1 MCYGTEAYYVD
12 NRFEKVRSG
21 KHLVIVSRNNSG
33 VEQINDIMTEAHQT
47 GFYYRPRI
55 DRELLLSLNP
65 HDVIVTTACI
75 AGIWDDTELILALSR
90 YFKDSFF
97 LELQNHN
104 IDAQKEVNQKMLTL
118 HQKFGIPIIHA
129 NDSHYIYP
137 EDVKYREIFLKG
149 KGFSYNDDYA
159 KENDMILD
167 YPDSGAIFERY
178 KKQGILTPAQVQE
191 ALENTWVF
199 DDCERITLI
208 NTDIKLP
215 PISEHPT
222 EELKAIINQSWVA
235 ERDKIPREK
244 WPEYL
249 AAIREEMDT
258 IIQTHMEN
266 YFLIDYK
273 VVKLAQEKYGGKL
286 TNTGRGSAP
295 SFYTT
300 KMLGLTDID
309 RVSAPITLF
318 PSRFMSVD
326 RIINARSLPDIDLNT
341 ADREPFIK
349 ATEDLLGKENCAWM
363 LAWKPLQDSSAFRLY
378 CKGIGM
384 HISEYDEIAKKIDE
398 HRNDPK
404 WKKLIE
410 ESKRFIGVIES
421 VSESPCSMLI
431 YDKPV
436 RKELGLVRTSKDK
449 LCCLLDGYNCDK
461 YKYLKNDYL
470 TTTVW
475 AIIKDTCDLAGIP
488 IPTISELDSMLDD
501 KTFDIYE
508 KGLTCTINQTDSD
521 FATPLVARYQPK
533 NVSEMSAFVAI
544 IRPGCAS
551 LLHDFIDRK
560 SYTTG
565 VSELDNL
572 LVEGNHRMIYQELI
586 MKYLIW
592 LGIPETGSYDIIKKI
607 AKKKFKEQELSEL
620 KEKLLSGWMS
630 KVGQEQGFAETWK
643 VVEQAAHYSFN
654 ACVSGDTIIQRAGA
668 KGHWE
673 PTVEEMYNIMN
684 SRSYAISTGHYPLHR
699 KFKIFGYGNALSM
712 FDDGKVRTN
721 KIVNI
726 YDSEI
731 APIYRVTTKNGSYLD
746 CTMNHRFPTP
756 NGKKQLSELSV
767 GDMLYVIEPVS
778 GAQTDLSEL
787 PVFDMMYED
796 EPIVEMQTGLSEI
809 ISIDYLRDDHVYDIE
824 MSDPAHTFISA
835 SGLVTSNSHSLSY
848 AYDSLYGA
856 YLKSHYPLEYYTT
869 VFNYYKDDTTRTFK
883 LKEEIKHFGIE
894 LKSAKF
900 RHSKSEYALSRED
913 SSIYKGVSSIK
924 GLNDECATYLYSL
937 RDKQY
942 KNFTELLYD
951 VIGVPKITKSQ
962 LVPLIELDFFEEF
975 GDANLLMAQYEL
987 FMKFRKNVQVKKDVL
1002 AQFGLSPEV
1011 IIPFVGKETAKTYMK
1026 VDMKGFITA
1035 AADHLEYHK
1044 RTLREKIAAQIEHL
1058 GYIDITG
1065 EEYKGMCVV
1074 MDVNTKYSPKLSMY
1088 SLRSGNLFTCK
1099 IDKRTFGK
1107 NKLETGDIVTIL
1119 KREYKPKMKKDED
1132 GGFSPIPGESELW
1145 IRQCKKL
1152 TKL

>member
-1 MCYGTEAYYVD
+1 MINIGKPRV
-12 NRFEKVRSG
+12 VR
-21 KHLVIVSRNNSG
+21 
-33 VEQINDIMTEAHQT
+33 
-47 GFYYRPRI
+47 
-55 DRELLLSLNP
+55 
-65 HDVIVTTACI
+65 
-75 AGIWDDTELILALSR
+75 
-90 YFKDSFF
+90 
-97 LELQNHN
+97 
-104 IDAQKEVNQKMLTL
+104 
-118 HQKFGIPIIHA
+118 
-129 NDSHYIYP
+129 
-137 EDVKYREIFLKG
+137 
-149 KGFSYNDDYA
+149 
-159 KENDMILD
+159 
-167 YPDSGAIFERY
+167 
-178 KKQGILTPAQVQE
+178 
-191 ALENTWVF
+191 
-199 DDCERITLI
+199 
-208 NTDIKLP
+208 
-215 PISEHPT
+215 
-222 EELKAIINQSWVA
+222 
-235 ERDKIPREK
+235 
-244 WPEYL
+244 
-249 AAIREEMDT
+249 
-258 IIQTHMEN
+258 
-266 YFLIDYK
+266 
-273 VVKLAQEKYGGKL
+273 
-286 TNTGRGSAP
+286 
-295 SFYTT
+295 
-300 KMLGLTDID
+300 
-309 RVSAPITLF
+309 
-318 PSRFMSVD
+318 
-326 RIINARSLPDIDLNT
+326 
-341 ADREPFIK
+341 
-349 ATEDLLGKENCAWM
+349 
-363 LAWKPLQDSSAFRLY
+363 
-378 CKGIGM
+378 
-384 HISEYDEIAKKIDE
+384 
-398 HRNDPK
+398 
-404 WKKLIE
+404 
-410 ESKRFIGVIES
+410 
-421 VSESPCSMLI
+421 
-431 YDKPV
+431 
-436 RKELGLVRTSKDK
+436 
-449 LCCLLDGYNCDK
+449 
-461 YKYLKNDYL
+461 YL

-620 KEKLLSGWMS
+620 KEKLLSGWMA
-630 KVGQEQGFAETWK
+630 KVGQEKGFAETWK

-654 ACVSGDTIIQRAGA
+654 A
-668 KGHWE
+668 
-673 PTVEEMYNIMN
+673 
-684 SRSYAISTGHYPLHR
+684 
-699 KFKIFGYGNALSM
+699 
-712 FDDGKVRTN
+712 
-721 KIVNI
+721 
-726 YDSEI
+726 
-731 APIYRVTTKNGSYLD
+731 
-746 CTMNHRFPTP
+746 
-756 NGKKQLSELSV
+756 
-767 GDMLYVIEPVS
+767 
-778 GAQTDLSEL
+778 
-787 PVFDMMYED
+787 
-796 EPIVEMQTGLSEI
+796 
-809 ISIDYLRDDHVYDIE
+809 
-824 MSDPAHTFISA
+824 
-835 SGLVTSNSHSLSY
+835 SHSLSY

-913 SSIYKGVSSIK
+913 NSIYKGVSSIK

-942 KNFTELLYD
+942 KNFVELLYD

-975 GDANLLMAQYEL
+975 GDANLLTAQYEL
-987 FMKFRKNVQVKKDVL
+987 FMKFRKNVQVKKDML

-1044 RTLREKIAAQIEHL
+1044 RTLQEKIAAQIEHL

-1107 NKLETGDIVTIL
+1107 NKLETGDIVTII
-1119 KREYKPKMKKDED
+1119 KREYKPKMKKDEG
-1132 GGFSPIPGESELW
+1132 GGFSPIPGANELW
-1145 IRQCKKL
+1145 IRQYKKL
-1152 TKL
+1152 SKQ